1 MNSPTRKLFTG
12 LVAATALLSV
22 FATVALAATITGD
35 DDPENLRGTNRVD
48 TITANGGNDR
58 IDARRGSDTID
69 AGTGDDRV
77 YARQGA
83 DQVDGGE
90 GNDVMHGGIG
100 NDTQRGGPGD
110 DLIYAGLGRDVTY
123 GGEGNDTLW
132 ALARGDVRGR
142 FDKRGDQLVGE
153 AGDDTFRTRD
163 GEVDLISCGDGNDT
177 AYLDFKDKIVDATAE
192 NRNGSCENVERKS
205 RAHRDRSETA
215 N

>member
-1 MNSPTRKLFTG
+1 MKSPTRNLFTG
-12 LVAATALLSV
+12 LVASLAMLSI

-48 TITANGGNDR
+48 TIVAKGGNDK
-58 IDARRGSDTID
+58 IDARRGSDSVD

-83 DQVDGGE
+83 DQVDGGD
-90 GNDVMHGGIG
+90 GNDTMHGGIG
-100 NDTQRGGPGD
+100 NDTQRGGAGD

-123 GGEGNDTLW
+123 GGDGNDTLW

-142 FDKRGDQLVGE
+142 GDTRGDQLNGE

-163 GEVDLISCGDGNDT
+163 GEVDLISCGEGTDT
-177 AYLDFKDKIVDATAE
+177 AYLDFKDQIVDATVD
-192 NRNGSCENVERKS
+192 NRNGSCENVVRKS
-205 RAHRDRSETA
+205 RNQRDNSENAH
-215 N
+215 